1 MQAIEF
7 ETRIENGAILIPAQY
22 QTAFGDRLQVKV
34 ILLKPEPSPEDE
46 DDLIAEL
53 LAHPLE
59 IDNFVPT
66 TPAIVNSKFDNPH
79 CGSRG

>member
-34 ILLKPEPSPEDE
+34 ILLKPEPSPDE
-46 DDLIAEL
+46 EEDLIAEL

-66 TPAIVNSKFDNPH
+66 TRDELYD
-79 CGSRG
+79 R

>member
-34 ILLKPEPSPEDE
+34 ILLRPELSPE

-59 IDNFVPT
+59 IDNFLPT
-66 TPAIVNSKFDNPH
+66 TRDELYD
-79 CGSRG
+79 R